1 MNRLKDSKISFII
14 IIKGLYNKKI
24 DWSSLLVNLVLV
36 VIIVILISRIVI
48 AYESAE
54 ENRRNLEKE
63 EEKLIELQ
71 EKNKELT
78 EEENYY
84 RSIEFRKAYARDS
97 LNLTKEKES
106 LYMVIRDKPEEVQ
119 DSRPKLFNSEDVNPL
134 ELWKLLILGR

>member
-1 MNRLKDSKISFII
+1 MNRLKDSKISFIV